1 MIPLRCIIVQGLC
14 ELKQRRK
21 ERTGIRR
28 FFLMESIFFPFA
40 FRMVSA
46 PSPTRPPAREPPAT
60 PLFTP
65 GAKTGSH
72 SFKGQQ
78 NFFFPF

>member
-1 MIPLRCIIVQGLC
+1 M
-14 ELKQRRK
+14 

-46 PSPTRPPAREPPAT
+46 LSPTRPPACRASGCAPPHTGGQDGQPGGQGAAKLFLPNYKREAEEKVLRAD
-60 PLFTP
+60 PLT
-65 GAKTGSH
+65 AWL
-72 SFKGQQ
+72 
-78 NFFFPF
+78 